1 MKKNIIRSVK
11 LLTLLSLL
19 FFGAYSCVDD
29 SLSDLEIRR
38 IIEEEIRKNNQNLEF
53 TQWEIVPIT
62 VRETDW
68 KWFDDV
74 GRYEAVYDLPELTEF
89 IYESGA
95 QIGYVFIGEQGKNEV
110 QKSLPYVHTY
120 YQEDNLGNPILYTE
134 TISCDYQYGSPSTVA
149 FYIQGSDLGRDDS
162 ILADYNFRIVLIW

>member
-110 QKSLPYVHTY
+110 QKS
-120 YQEDNLGNPILYTE
+120 
-134 TISCDYQYGSPSTVA
+134 
-149 FYIQGSDLGRDDS
+149 
-162 ILADYNFRIVLIW
+162 